1 MTHMLY
7 EVFLPE
13 TESCRDSAG
22 RAWLRFTIKG
32 EVLFVKKKKNCC
44 RSSNTS
50 PSSSFGTLLKAS
62 FHIRKKHLQ
71 SFPRKRLFSSLPY
84 EQPLPH

>member
-32 EVLFVKKKKNCC
+32 EVLFVKKKK
-44 RSSNTS
+44 TAVGLVIHH
-50 PSSSFGTLLKAS
+50 PP
-62 FHIRKKHLQ
+62 H
-71 SFPRKRLFSSLPY
+71 RLVHY
-84 EQPLPH
+84 